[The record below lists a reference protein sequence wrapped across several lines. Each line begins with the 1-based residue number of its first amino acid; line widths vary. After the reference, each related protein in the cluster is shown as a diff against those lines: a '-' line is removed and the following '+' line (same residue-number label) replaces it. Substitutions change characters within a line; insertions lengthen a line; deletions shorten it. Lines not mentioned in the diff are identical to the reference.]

1 MVGLVSTARLFFSE
15 AHDSSHKCEPANLEV
30 SVVCDG
36 KMTMRSS
43 SMFNHQ
49 IIHLQPKM
57 PDFGLMSQ
65 AAPTA
70 RPASIADRS
79 AKPISAITW
88 LPTP

>member
-1 MVGLVSTARLFFSE
+1 
-15 AHDSSHKCEPANLEV
+15 
-30 SVVCDG
+30 
-36 KMTMRSS
+36 
-43 SMFNHQ
+43 MFNHQ

-57 PDFGLMSQ
+57 PDFGLMPQ

-70 RPASIADRS
+70 RPAPIADRS